1 MRFRKRPV
9 VVEAVQW
16 FPDVPHPAVELTAP
30 DRGSLVPRGLV
41 QTAGGKALVEAGDW
55 LITEPDGRGHYPC
68 KPDIFAATYE
78 AADGQAEAGVAD

>member
-1 MRFRKRPV
+1 MYRKKPV

-16 FPDVPHPAVELTAP
+16 FHDRPHPAVKLTAP
-30 DRGSLVPRGLV
+30 DRGSLTPRGIV
-41 QTAGGKALVEAGDW
+41 QTAGGKAIVEDGDW

-78 AADGQAEAGVAD
+78 PAEVV